1 MSLFFSPDME
11 FLYNR
16 PQILP
21 ERRTD
26 VPILPKYSQFA
37 GRHWETGSIAN
48 ALAYQGIQ
56 VAQLKQPFSESL
68 LMGISGGAAFGYFV
82 FDYKGHDP
90 HVALLSR
97 NTFDP
102 LQTLLERLAIPQDL
116 FQTAD
121 PKKGERNL
129 IEVLE
134 GGRPA
139 IVWADAF
146 SLPYNTPAADQAM
159 WGMLPILVYGYEGGK
174 AYIADRSGKPL
185 TAAVDE
191 LARARSRVKKD
202 KFRVLA
208 LGAPDPKKVPGA
220 VQKGIWQCIELF
232 TEPPPKGT
240 RDNFG
245 FAAYQKWADMLTSTR
260 NPQSWER
267 LLAPGS
273 RMYAALA
280 GSEHQPGAFGWARTF
295 PSNQVDDRMLYADFL
310 DQASLI
316 LRKPKLKAAGAK
328 FRASSAAWQLL
339 GVALLPDEVP
349 LFKETRQL
357 LIRKRDHFVS
367 KGEAAPEDRK
377 KISARLAE
385 IRASIDKKFPLSSE
399 GAAALRA
406 QVAEQVS
413 KVSEIER
420 QAIELMQAAML

>member
-1 MSLFFSPDME
+1 MPV
-11 FLYNR
+11 
-16 PQILP
+16 LP
-21 ERRTD
+21 RFD
-26 VPILPKYSQFA
+26 QFE
-37 GRHWETGSIAN
+37 GRHWETGSVSN
-48 ALAYQGIQ
+48 ALAYAGARVPQT
-56 VAQLKQPFSESL
+56 KQRYSEAL
-68 LMGISGGAAFGYFV
+68 LLGISGGAAFGYFV

-116 FQTAD
+116 FQTSD

-134 GGRPA
+134 SGRPA

-146 SLPYNTPAADQAM
+146 SLPYNSPAADQAI
-159 WGMLPILVYGYEGGK
+159 WGMLPILVYGHEDGK

-185 TAAVDE
+185 SSTADE
-191 LARARSRVKKD
+191 LARARARVKKD

-208 LGAPDPKKVPGA
+208 LGAPDPKKLPGA
-220 VQKGIWQCIELF
+220 IQKGIWQCIELF

-245 FAAYQKWADMLTSTR
+245 FAAYQKWANMLTNTR

-295 PSNQVDDRMLYADFL
+295 PSNQVDDRKLYADFL
-310 DQASLI
+310 DEAALI
-316 LRKPKLKAAGAK
+316 LRKPKLKPAGEK
-328 FRASSAAWQLL
+328 FRASSAAW
-339 GVALLPDEVP
+339 E
-349 LFKETRQL
+349 
-357 LIRKRDHFVS
+357 
-367 KGEAAPEDRK
+367 
-377 KISARLAE
+377 
-385 IRASIDKKFPLSSE
+385 
-399 GAAALRA
+399 
-406 QVAEQVS
+406 
-413 KVSEIER
+413 
-420 QAIELMQAAML
+420 EL